1 MNASPDPRMFERC
14 AAPIKVPRSSSL
26 ICMAGYAGARTD
38 RIHALHYFNASD
50 TSLNFWMRFPVSTS
64 AV

>member
-1 MNASPDPRMFERC
+1 MTDSVIVRMHEHAAHRRGTTRVDPAMINGDRD
-14 AAPIKVPRSSSL
+14 
-26 ICMAGYAGARTD
+26 GY
-38 RIHALHYFNASD
+38 FSASD

>member
-1 MNASPDPRMFERC
+1 MIVIGFDARRNPPNRTAMVDFVMMPNAV
-14 AAPIKVPRSSSL
+14 I
-26 ICMAGYAGARTD
+26 
-38 RIHALHYFNASD
+38 YFRASE